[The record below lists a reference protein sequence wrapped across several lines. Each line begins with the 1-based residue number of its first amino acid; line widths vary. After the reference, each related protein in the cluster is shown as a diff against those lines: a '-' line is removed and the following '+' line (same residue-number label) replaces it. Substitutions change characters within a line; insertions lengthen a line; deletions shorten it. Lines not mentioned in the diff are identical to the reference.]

1 MQQVIA
7 TIGHMGHVLAAGRK
21 RAGLTQAQ
29 AAAHLG
35 ISQSRISTLERDSGS
50 LTLDQLLA
58 MFGVYGLQLLVRDR
72 PEPLVLE
79 ANEPSGADW

>member
-7 TIGHMGHVLAAGRK
+7 TAAQMGHVLAAGRR

-29 AAAHLG
+29 AAARLG
-35 ISQSRISTLERDSGS
+35 ISQSRISTLERDSRA

-58 MFGVYGLQLLVRDR
+58 MFGLYGLELLVDERLDR
-72 PEPLVLE
+72 SPHE
-79 ANEPSGADW
+79 ANEADW